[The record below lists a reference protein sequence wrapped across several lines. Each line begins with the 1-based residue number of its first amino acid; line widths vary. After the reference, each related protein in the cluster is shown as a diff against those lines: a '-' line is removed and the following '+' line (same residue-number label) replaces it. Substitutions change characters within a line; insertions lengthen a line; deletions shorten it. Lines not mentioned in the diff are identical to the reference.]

1 MTMPYY
7 VYRIESA
14 QMALLKQLELIEQ
27 FDSFKEAKKFARDRR
42 SELAETDSADIKVM
56 FADNQLAAEEMLMEK
71 REKPIVMEHEK

>member
-1 MTMPYY
+1 MPYY
-7 VYRIESA
+7 VYRVESA

-27 FDSFKEAKKFARDRR
+27 FDSFKEAKKLARDRR
-42 SELAETDSADIKVM
+42 AELSGADSADIKVM